1 MAGTAYDRLRAD
13 IVAGTIPPGSHLGE
27 VALAER
33 YGVSR
38 TPIREALRR
47 LEQDGLVERIG
58 RRMHVRL
65 HRPEEILDIYDVR
78 IILEEAA
85 GRGAALRHTP
95 LDIGLLTRAYEDMRA
110 VAPHDHAEQART
122 NRVFHER
129 LRNAS
134 HSPTLI
140 DLLERLGDHLR
151 RYPQTTLSHPGR
163 WTAVLAETGALL
175 EAVRE
180 RRADD
185 AARIAAEHMTAA
197 RDIRLA
203 MYTSDAPDGTRS
215 GAAPEA
221 GAAH

>member
-1 MAGTAYDRLRAD
+1 MAGSAYDRLRAD
-13 IVAGTIPPGSHLGE
+13 ILAGDIPPGEHLGE
-27 VALAER
+27 AALAER

-58 RRMHVRL
+58 RQMHVRL
-65 HRPEEILDIYDVR
+65 HRPEEILDIYEVR
-78 IILEEAA
+78 IILEESA
-85 GRGAALRHTP
+85 GRGAALKHTL
-95 LDIGLLTRAYEDMRA
+95 LDLGRLERAYEDMRA
-110 VAPHDHAEQART
+110 VDAHDHAEQART

-129 LRNAS
+129 LRDAS

-140 DLLERLGDHLR
+140 DLLDRLGDHLR

-163 WTAVLAETGALL
+163 WKAVLRETEDLL
-175 EAVRE
+175 TAVRE

-185 AARIAAEHMTAA
+185 AARIAAEHMAAA

-203 MYTSDAPDGTRS
+203 MYTAAEEADGGGR
-215 GAAPEA
+215 
-221 GAAH
+221 H